1 MMLVE
6 LTTVP
11 QGAFPLATMKDHLRL
26 GSGFAEGDL
35 QDAMIE
41 GFLRAAVAAI
51 EARTGKV
58 LIERLFAWTLTDW
71 RDPIRQ
77 PLPLAPVSAVV
88 NIIRVDRQG
97 NETLAPDTWS
107 LAPDMQRPILSGN
120 LPSIPSGG
128 HVRLELLAGFGP
140 DWSDVP
146 ADLAHAC
153 IMLAAH
159 YYEHRTEMVTA
170 QQSFPFGVAALIE
183 PYRTVRLFMGGRS

>member
-11 QGAFPLATMKDHLRL
+11 QEAIPLAALKDHLRL

-35 QDAMIE
+35 QDSVIE
-41 GFLRAAVAAI
+41 GFLRAAMAAI

-58 LIERLFAWTLTDW
+58 LIERMFSWNLTQW
-71 RDPIRQ
+71 RNPTRQ
-77 PLPLAPVSAVV
+77 PLPLAPVSAVAH
-88 NIIRVDRQG
+88 IIRVDRNG
-97 NETLAPDTWS
+97 DESVAAETWS
-107 LAPDMQRPILSGN
+107 LAPDMQRPVVSGT
-120 LPSIPSGG
+120 LPAIPLGG

-140 DWSDVP
+140 DWSDIP

-159 YYEHRTEMVTA
+159 YYENRTEMVTS
-170 QQSFPFGVAALIE
+170 QQSMPFGVSSLLE

>member
-11 QGAFPLATMKDHLRL
+11 QEAIPLAAFKDHLRL

-35 QDAMIE
+35 QDTVLE
-41 GFLRAAVAAI
+41 TYLRAAMAAI

-58 LIERLFAWTLTDW
+58 LVERMFSWVLTQW
-71 RDPIRQ
+71 RDPNRQ

-88 NIIRVDRQG
+88 YIIRVDRNG
-97 NETLAPDTWS
+97 DETVAADTWT
-107 LAPDMQRPILSGN
+107 LAPDMQRPVLGGS
-120 LPSIPSGG
+120 LPAIPSDG

-140 DWSDVP
+140 DWSDIP

-159 YYEHRTEMVTA
+159 YYEHRTETVTM
-170 QQSFPFGVAALIE
+170 QQSFPFGVSALIE